1 MATIGAVPKP
11 KLSAPK
17 IAALITGVIVIYF
30 TDQLAACA
38 IITGIIGMLALAGE
52 VFLDCIPVSL
62 RDDFSTLIDLSL
74 ADLKIRPIV

>member
-1 MATIGAVPKP
+1 
-11 KLSAPK
+11 
-17 IAALITGVIVIYF
+17 LITGVIVICF

-38 IITGIIGMLALAGE
+38 VITGIIGTLALVGK
-52 VFLDCIPVSL
+52 VFLDSIPVSL